1 MKSIIIRVGE
11 IKLEAELNESTAARL
26 IWDALPFEAKGQTWG
41 DEIYFRI
48 PVDADLEKP
57 RRTVEV
63 GDLGYWPPG
72 NAFCIFYGQTPASSG
87 DEIVPASPVEVIGR
101 VTSDV
106 TVLKD
111 IEDPGIVRVERGM

>member
-1 MKSIIIRVGE
+1 MKSLTITVGK
-11 IKLEAELNESTAARL
+11 IKLEAELNESTAASL

>member
-1 MKSIIIRVGE
+1 LKSITITVGE
-11 IKLEAELNESTAARL
+11 IKLEGELNESTAARL
-26 IWDALPFEAKGQTWG
+26 IWDALPFEARAQTWG
-41 DEIYFRI
+41 NEIYFRI

-57 RRTVEV
+57 RRMVEV

-87 DEIVPASPVEVIGR
+87 DEIVPASPVEVVGR

-106 TVLKD
+106 TVLKG